1 MKDFKKKEWVTPNR
15 MRFDSGYRTFDR
27 QVDYISDGNVISNV
41 QHSSIIRPYSDTN
54 GGVCAKGS
62 CRRFDIDNMSH
73 TRHIPFTIQEWL
85 AKHPEEKVW
94 LYNFH
99 FRNTNA
105 KTGDSVGWVLTDYEH
120 KKVILSA
127 HCSGWGENALKR
139 KAVLDEAVKY
149 VVKGDWS

>member
-73 TRHIPFTIQEWL
+73 TRRIPENIRNWL
-85 AKHPEEKVW
+85 DAHPEEKVW
-94 LYNFH
+94 LYDFH
-99 FRNTNA
+99 LRNTNA
-105 KTGDSVGWVLTDYEH
+105 KAGENVCWVLTDYEH
-120 KKVILSA
+120 TEIIRSDCYTGSSC
-127 HCSGWGENALKR
+127 HWLKR
-139 KAVLDEAVKY
+139 KAAYEEIRKY